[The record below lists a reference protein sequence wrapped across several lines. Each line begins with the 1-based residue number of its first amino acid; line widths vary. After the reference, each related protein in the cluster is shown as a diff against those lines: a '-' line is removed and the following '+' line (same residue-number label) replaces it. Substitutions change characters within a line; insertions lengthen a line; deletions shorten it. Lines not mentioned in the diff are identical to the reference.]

1 MIEPDVSPRDLE
13 AWAAILLDHSLGGIG
28 PEDRVMIKG
37 ERIGWPLMEVLERRV
52 VEAGAVPDVLLVP
65 PNNDRGRVWSAA
77 VARHGTPERMA
88 RVPAW
93 HEARY
98 ASFTKYVEVL
108 GAEAPERFAGL
119 DAARA
124 QALVA
129 ADRPFTDA
137 RISKRWV
144 ITLYPT
150 PAMAAFEGIPFEE
163 YVRFVVGASIT
174 DPRPLKSA
182 EDLLAPIFR
191 DGKRVTVVTESPGG
205 RERTLSLDI
214 GPCLPALSYGL
225 RNVPDGEIYTSPVAS
240 ATEGE
245 LYLDLPNSDAGNEIR
260 GISLR
265 FEKGRIVDFGAE
277 VGEEHLRAIVET
289 DEGSRRLGEFA
300 LGMNPG
306 LARVLKHPLF
316 VEKVG
321 GTVHVALGAS
331 YAHCYVDD
339 PSSEAGKKRLAELA
353 DAGVLNRS
361 ARHVDLVA
369 DFRPGGCGR
378 SVRIDGRELVVRDGV
393 WVLGPDVGGGP

>member
-13 AWAAILLDHSLGGIG
+13 AWASILLDHSLGGIG
-28 PEDRVMIKG
+28 PDDRVMIKG

-65 PNNDRGRVWSAA
+65 PNNDRGRVWSTA
-77 VARHGTPERMA
+77 VARHGTAEQLA

-108 GAEAPERFAGL
+108 GAEDPRRFAGL
-119 DAARA
+119 EAARS
-124 QALVA
+124 QALAA
-129 ADRPFTDA
+129 ADRPFADL

-150 PAMAAFEGIPFEE
+150 PAGAAFEGIPFEE
-163 YVRFVVGASIT
+163 YVRFVVAASIT
-174 DPRPLKSA
+174 DPRPLRAA
-182 EDLLAPIFR
+182 EDRLAPLFR
-191 DGKRVTVVTESPGG
+191 AGKRATVVTESPDG
-205 RERTLSLDI
+205 RARTLSLDI

-225 RNVPDGEIYTSPVAS
+225 RNVPDGEIFTSPVAS

-245 LYLDLPNSDAGNEIR
+245 IYLDLPNSHAGQDIR
-260 GISLR
+260 GIFLR
-265 FEKGRIVDFGAE
+265 FEAGRIVEYRAE
-277 VGEEHLRAIVET
+277 IGEEHLRAIVET

-331 YAHCYVDD
+331 YVQCYVED
-339 PSSEAGKKRLAELA
+339 PDSEAGKKKIEELA
-353 DAGVLNRS
+353 AAGTLNRS

-378 SVRIDGRELVVRDGV
+378 SVRIDDAELVVRDCV
-393 WVLGPDVGGGP
+393 WAPR